1 MANEKKVVLSSVKI
15 EKSNNNVPYLR
26 LEYSN
31 VAVASTDPALAAFA
45 ADLGLIHAEVDK
57 PIVDVMSSSKFI
69 TDASGKQTPDI
80 AAATEWCNKMGPA
93 FGRLKAANFQFT
105 AREYVMPVSDY
116 YRKNSDGSV
125 DTSTVHNT
133 MSVWC
138 ILDPMTNEPWTPN
151 APQSKANS
159 RLKNGGSMYQLVST
173 YQKIQTQTAQAEDI
187 LATLTG
193 GASEATTMEF

>member
-1 MANEKKVVLSSVKI
+1 M
-15 EKSNNNVPYLR
+15 PYLR

-45 ADLGLIHAEVDK
+45 EDLGMIHAEVDK

-173 YQKIQTQTAQAEDI
+173 YQKIQTQTAQAEDT

>member
-15 EKSNNNVPYLR
+15 EKSANNVPYLR

-80 AAATEWCNKMGPA
+80 AASTEWCNKMGPA

-105 AREYVMPVSDY
+105 AREYVVPVAEY

-138 ILDPMTNEPWTPN
+138 ILDPITNEPWTPN

-173 YQKIQTQTAQAEDI
+173 YQKVQAQTAQAEDI

>member
-15 EKSNNNVPYLR
+15 EKSDNNVPYLR

-80 AAATEWCNKMGPA
+80 AASTEWCNKMGPA

-105 AREYVMPVSDY
+105 AREYVVPVAEY

-173 YQKIQTQTAQAEDI
+173 YQKVQTQAAQAEDI